1 VANEPP
7 TGRNARETPGR
18 IPRTINAEGAVLA
31 AAAVV
36 FFAGSAVLTR
46 SGQPGASTP
55 VPWMASHFLW
65 VVATGLAAV
74 GIAALYRRREAF
86 GGGLAGPVAG
96 GAFGLAVLDALQ
108 WTAWVYVD
116 IFARQEGAHE
126 SLHGPLLH
134 PFGTGHALMY
144 GVLVGLAVASLAWA
158 VDRSRPTH
166 WLLTYGGLAV
176 GTATAVVAAV
186 AIVTVA
192 DVREPASLATVVLL
206 AASWGWLLAAGVA
219 LGRDG
224 PGGSPAR

>member
-1 VANEPP
+1 MSNEPANE
-7 TGRNARETPGR
+7 RSARETTGR
-18 IPRTINAEGAVLA
+18 IAGTVNADGAVLA
-31 AAAVV
+31 AAATV
-36 FFAGSAVLTR
+36 FFAGSAVLTQ

-65 VVATGLAAV
+65 FVATGLAAV
-74 GIAALYRRREAF
+74 GVLALYRRREAF
-86 GGGLAGPVAG
+86 GAGIAGPVAA

-116 IFARQEGAHE
+116 IFARQGGAHE

-144 GVLVGLAVASLAWA
+144 GVLVGLGVASLAWA

-166 WLLTYGGLAV
+166 RLLTYGGLGV

-186 AIVTVA
+186 ALVTVA

-206 AASWGWLLAAGVA
+206 AASWGWLLVAGVA

-224 PGGSPAR
+224 AVRTAG